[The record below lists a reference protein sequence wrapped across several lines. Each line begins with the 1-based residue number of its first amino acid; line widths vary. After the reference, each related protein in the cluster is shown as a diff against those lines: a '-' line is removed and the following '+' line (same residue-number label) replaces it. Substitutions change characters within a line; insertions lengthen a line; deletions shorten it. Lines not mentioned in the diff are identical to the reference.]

1 MTIPQSITEWL
12 ELNQHC
18 AHDKLINSLLDAN
31 NEAQKS
37 VAWVKHYFGEDF
49 NPEVSKINLD
59 IKTYQRYLK
68 NALKNTPSKP
78 KLEMSSENTSRAPE
92 VFTPSAD
99 FNFGS
104 YFPNALVSRDLGLH
118 KITAYCQSPRLLHV
132 LNVLTDA
139 ECDEL
144 IAQSRPNLKRS
155 TVVSDDKNVLDS
167 RTSYGTHFSKK
178 STELVRRIE
187 MRLANLFGYPE
198 ENGEAIQVLNYAK
211 GAQYKP
217 HFDYFDEAKESGRN
231 SIGKAGNRVATIIMY
246 LNEPELGGA
255 TGFPKANLQILPIKG
270 SVVYFD
276 YFSNDGELDKM
287 SLHSGTPVLEGEKW
301 IATKWIRQMPWG

>member
-1 MTIPQSITEWL
+1 MIIPQSITEWL
-12 ELNQHC
+12 EINQHC

-31 NEAQKS
+31 NEGQKS

-59 IKTYQRYLK
+59 TKTYQRYLK
-68 NALKNTPSKP
+68 NALKNPP
-78 KLEMSSENTSRAPE
+78 EKLNKNTRRVSSEI
-92 VFTPSAD
+92 FTPTAD
-99 FNFGS
+99 FKLGT

-118 KITAYCQSPRLLHV
+118 KITAYCESPRLLQA

-155 TVVSDDKNVLDS
+155 TVVNDDKNVLES

-187 MRLANLFGYPE
+187 KRLADLFDYPE

-217 HFDYFDEAKESGRN
+217 HFDYFDDQKEAGRK
-231 SIGKAGNRVATIIMY
+231 SIGNAGNRVATIIMY

-276 YFSNDGELDKM
+276 YFSNDGKFDKM
-287 SLHSGTPVLEGEKW
+287 SLHSGTPVLKGEKW